1 MSETTNL
8 KLFKHDN
15 PATNENQFDVTK
27 ALNNNWD
34 KLDKF
39 AGTTNTNINTLQE
52 KDKEFEQDINDIQD
66 KNTEQDDEI
75 EALQKKNEELEAENE
90 RLRQDMNA
98 YPSNTAEGEYITL
111 TDSADSRFNKFR
123 GLVRAN
129 RKREVE
135 RIF

>member
-15 PATNENQFDVTK
+15 PSTNENQFDVTK

-34 KLDKF
+34 KIDDF
-39 AGTTNTNINTLQE
+39 AETTNTNINTLQE

-75 EALQKKNEELEAENE
+75 EALQKKK
-90 RLRQDMNA
+90 RRTK
-98 YPSNTAEGEYITL
+98 S
-111 TDSADSRFNKFR
+111 
-123 GLVRAN
+123 
-129 RKREVE
+129 RKRTIKSRLKCIAKQHSRGRVHN
-135 RIF
+135 FK